1 MLDKFP
7 LLREGKTVGELTV
20 EREQLY
26 TWFEARCR
34 PLDETLWCAWAVGDL
49 GEIRLGVLEPC
60 GGGLSIRRR
69 FSGRMVQPAVR
80 FQEAATTAIYTET
93 PGSWKPLTHP
103 ERAFQTPWLRQL
115 LGREP
120 EALIREEGERRCVA
134 VPYDPARPF
143 PLTRLFCFAQIRR
156 IAGRNWA
163 VFRFDGENPVF

>member
-1 MLDKFP
+1 M
-7 LLREGKTVGELTV
+7 
-20 EREQLY
+20 
-26 TWFEARCR
+26 
-34 PLDETLWCAWAVGDL
+34 
-49 GEIRLGVLEPC
+49 
-60 GGGLSIRRR
+60 
-69 FSGRMVQPAVR
+69 
-80 FQEAATTAIYTET
+80 

-120 EALIREEGERRCVA
+120 EALIREEGARRCVA